1 MATLSELFGT
11 NNEAAKLM
19 KEKIDELLGK
29 KQVSG
34 GVMNLLD
41 TPANAVQDA
50 HRERYLMDMFSGK
63 NPDTGESFLEPA
75 ETEYQK
81 KVSRA
86 MAEADLR
93 KIKELEMLAQQ
104 SGMRP
109 AELNSRKAAILGYGA
124 RGFETPAQRDRYMD
138 SMMQKYGVGDTSEYT
153 FGVDGATES
162 YGFSG
167 GDGLTDEAITNMRIA
182 QGIIPMPQY
191 SANSTA
197 SNLGFSGERGFETP
211 AMRDSAHRVLSRLSE
226 AEYRDVMEILPQLTP
241 EQYMAFIAGLENGS
255 INPSGYEVQEQNRL
269 MRPY

>member
-1 MATLSELFGT
+1 MATTLEQ
-11 NNEAAKLM
+11 
-19 KEKIDELLGK
+19 KIDELLGRLEMG
-29 KQVSG
+29 SAGG

-81 KVSRA
+81 KLKEVYQNQATGKERMLKA
-86 MAEADLR
+86 VADQLGMTVQ
-93 KIKELEMLAQQ
+93 EYLATG
-104 SGMRP
+104 S
-109 AELNSRKAAILGYGA
+109 GA
-124 RGFETPAQRDRYMD
+124 RGFDTPADMY
-138 SMMQKYGVGDTSEYT
+138 EYT

-167 GDGLTDEAITNMRIA
+167 GDGLTNEAITNMRIA
-182 QGIIPMPQY
+182 QGIIPMPT
-191 SANSTA
+191 S
-197 SNLGFSGERGFETP
+197 SNLGLSGERGFETP
-211 AMRDSAHRVLSRLSE
+211 VMRDTAQKVLSRLSE

>member
-1 MATLSELFGT
+1 MATLSELLGT

-41 TPANAVQDA
+41 TPANAEQDA
-50 HRERYLMDMFSGK
+50 QRERYLMDMFSGK

-81 KVSRA
+81 KLKEVYRN
-86 MAEADLR
+86 EASGNASML
-93 KIKELEMLAQQ
+93 KMLADQM
-104 SGMRP
+104 GMTVQEYL
-109 AELNSRKAAILGYGA
+109 ATGSGA
-124 RGFETPAQRDRYMD
+124 RGLPTPAMRDEFLK
-138 SMMQKYGVGDTSEYT
+138 QKNYLGDTSEYT

-167 GDGLTDEAITNMRIA
+167 GDGLTDEAITNMRIS
-182 QGIIPMPQY
+182 QGITPTLT
-191 SANSTA
+191 AN
-197 SNLGFSGERGFETP
+197 NLGFSGERGFETP
-211 AMRDSAHRVLSRLSE
+211 AMRDNAQAVLSRLSE
-226 AEYRDVMEILPQLTP
+226 TELRDVMEILPQLTP

-255 INPSGYEVQEQNRL
+255 INPSGYEVQEQDRL